1 MKDTKLFNEIE
12 FVEINNQHED
22 GIIDLLLI
30 TLPNKDKTTLKEQ
43 YKILNYENPIQNF
56 KPIGIVA
63 IHKNKII
70 AYRNFVALP
79 YLFANKKVKILVP
92 NNTVTH
98 LNYRRKGILTEI
110 NKISFGLYSNKF
122 SFFLNMSS
130 NKYSMPANLKQKW
143 LTLGEKDYLYKRFLG
158 LTKSIEKNIKISF
171 TQQVRSDIIVDIYK
185 KSIFSNDLKI
195 EIDLSSIEFVEW
207 IFNRKDYQ
215 YAILKKDNISLA
227 YCCYSINKKK
237 CNLIHF
243 DMVNQNYSISYLLN
257 EIAKN
262 NKITS
267 FYYFGK
273 KKKSLREIELL
284 QAGFMSTNN
293 LFIRRLVKKSL
304 TPFLIRP
311 TKENYG
317 TPDFFVDGID
327 ARLIDNWNITKL
339 SNF

>member
-1 MKDTKLFNEIE
+1 
-12 FVEINNQHED
+12 
-22 GIIDLLLI
+22 
-30 TLPNKDKTTLKEQ
+30 
-43 YKILNYENPIQNF
+43 
-56 KPIGIVA
+56 
-63 IHKNKII
+63 
-70 AYRNFVALP
+70 
-79 YLFANKKVKILVP
+79 
-92 NNTVTH
+92 
-98 LNYRRKGILTEI
+98 
-110 NKISFGLYSNKF
+110 
-122 SFFLNMSS
+122 
-130 NKYSMPANLKQKW
+130 
-143 LTLGEKDYLYKRFLG
+143 
-158 LTKSIEKNIKISF
+158 
-171 TQQVRSDIIVDIYK
+171 
-185 KSIFSNDLKI
+185 
-195 EIDLSSIEFVEW
+195 
-207 IFNRKDYQ
+207 
-215 YAILKKDNISLA
+215 
-227 YCCYSINKKK
+227 
-237 CNLIHF
+237 
-243 DMVNQNYSISYLLN
+243 MVNQNYSISYLLN